1 MAKAKMTVSKRP
13 DPEQNGLQKIQST
26 YNDRLTRALTFK
38 ATDKLTYEKGGELL
52 KIFNE
57 AGKKAKEEKDKVL
70 QPAELTVKRIK
81 EQWKP
86 FEDGLKQCVAHIKS
100 QMQSWLQ
107 LEQER
112 EELQRQRLLN
122 DRRIKNESTLVA
134 KLESIKTEP
143 VGNTRSVLILVIDD
157 PNLIPRE
164 YLVVDEAKL
173 KAALREGV
181 KVPGARL
188 EREKIIVTKS

>member
-26 YNDRLTRALTFK
+26 YNDRLTRALTFR

-57 AGKKAKEEKDKVL
+57 ASKKAKEEKDKVL

-122 DRRIKNESTLVA
+122 DKRIKNESTLVA
-134 KLESIKTEP
+134 KLESIKAEP
-143 VGNTRSVLILVIDD
+143 VGNTRSVLVLVIDD
-157 PNLIPRE
+157 PSLIPRE

-181 KVPGARL
+181 KIPGARL
-188 EREKIIVTKS
+188 EREKIIVTK